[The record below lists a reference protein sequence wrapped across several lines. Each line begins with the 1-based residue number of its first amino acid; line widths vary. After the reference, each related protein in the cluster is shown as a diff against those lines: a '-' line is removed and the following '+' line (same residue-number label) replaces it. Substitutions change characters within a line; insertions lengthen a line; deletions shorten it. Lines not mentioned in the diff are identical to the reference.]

1 MGIIVP
7 IIATIIMMKY
17 DTNNDINKNKKMV
30 LSTRTAHTKKNPV
43 L

>member
-1 MGIIVP
+1 MDISVP

-17 DTNNDINKNKKMV
+17 DTNNDINKNKKMAF
-30 LSTRTAHTKKNPV
+30 SKRIAHTQKSV